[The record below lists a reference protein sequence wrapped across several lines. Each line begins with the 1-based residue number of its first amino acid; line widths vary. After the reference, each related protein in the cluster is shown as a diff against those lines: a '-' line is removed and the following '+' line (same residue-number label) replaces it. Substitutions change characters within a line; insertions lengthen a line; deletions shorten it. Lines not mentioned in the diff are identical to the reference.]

1 MLRITVTLLPASG
14 GPAREIG
21 RLDIHNEDTGTRA
34 RGNYVARLMRRG
46 TTDRVQRI
54 AEVLDYP
61 RESLPVWCLVHRA
74 LAALF
79 ARGRFSPADGPTAA
93 AVGEDE
99 PAPELDSD
107 ALQMAK
113 ARLGEGRWADDAAA
127 GATALLGM
135 LQAIIDEPDAGVR
148 EEALLA
154 LVPRF
159 GAADVLATVAE
170 RLAAA
175 AIGGRRAE
183 VHQML
188 TALEAATV
196 AYNEAR
202 GR

>member
-1 MLRITVTLLPASG
+1 MLRITITLLPASG
-14 GPAREIG
+14 GSAHEIG
-21 RLDIHNEDTGTRA
+21 RLDIHNEDTTATSA

-74 LAALF
+74 LGQLF
-79 ARGRFSPADGPTAA
+79 ARGKLSANDGPTEA
-93 AVGEDE
+93 GE
-99 PAPELDSD
+99 PAPAPAMDSD

-113 ARLGEGRWADDAAA
+113 ARLGAGRWADDAAA
-127 GATALLGM
+127 GATALLGI

-148 EEALLA
+148 DEALLA

-170 RLAAA
+170 HLCAAVV
-175 AIGGRRAE
+175 GGRRAD
-183 VHQML
+183 VSRLL
-188 TALEAATV
+188 TALDAAVV
-196 AYNEAR
+196 AYREACAR
-202 GR
+202 